1 MLNKKTKIFIAGHK
15 GMVGSSILKKLLI
28 NGYTN
33 LIFADKKKLNLL
45 DQKKVF
51 RYLKKNKPNLVIIAA
66 AKVGGIL
73 ANSKFKEKFL
83 FENLQIQ
90 NNLIHGSYLAKI
102 KNLIFLGSSC
112 IYPRNCKQPMKE
124 DHILSG
130 KLEKTNDA
138 YAIAKIAGIKF
149 CEGLRDQYGFD
160 AITLMPTNLYG
171 PGDNYSKNTSH
182 VFAALIRRFYEAK
195 IEKQKKVTCW
205 GTGRPKREFLHV
217 DDLGDATVFALEN
230 WQPNK
235 EESPINANGKK
246 LCHLN
251 VGTGIDITI
260 KELAESIASQIG
272 YQGEI
277 KWDTSKPDGTPR
289 KLLNIDRMKKLG
301 WESKISLKHG
311 IRDTCK
317 LFKENYIER
326 NFKFE

>member
-138 YAIAKIAGIKF
+138 YAIAKIAGIYM
-149 CEGLRDQYGFD
+149 CENYSKSYNLNYKC
-160 AITLMPTNLYG
+160 LMPPNMYG
-171 PGDNYSKNTSH
+171 PGDNYNLETSH
-182 VFAALIRRFYEAK
+182 FFSALI
-195 IEKQKKVTCW
+195 KK
-205 GTGRPKREFLHV
+205 
-217 DDLGDATVFALEN
+217 
-230 WQPNK
+230 
-235 EESPINANGKK
+235 
-246 LCHLN
+246 
-251 VGTGIDITI
+251 ITI
-260 KELAESIASQIG
+260 AKKK
-272 YQGEI
+272 I
-277 KWDTSKPDGTPR
+277 KNILFYGAQE
-289 KLLNIDRMKKLG
+289 KL
-301 WESKISLKHG
+301 
-311 IRDTCK
+311 
-317 LFKENYIER
+317 KEN
-326 NFKFE
+326 

>member
-138 YAIAKIAGIKF
+138 YAIAKIAGIKL
-149 CEGLRDQYGFD
+149 CQSLRTQYGFD
-160 AITLMPTNLYG
+160 AICLMPTNLYG
-171 PGDNYSKNTSH
+171 PGDNYNLETAH
-182 VFAALIRRFYEAK
+182 VLPALIRKFYEAK
-195 IEKQKKVTCW
+195 KNNSSQVVCW
-205 GTGRPKREFLHV
+205 GDGSPYREFLHS
-217 DDLGDATVFALEN
+217 DDLGDAALFTLEN
-230 WQPNK
+230 VNK
-235 EESPINANGKK
+235 ELIVNTKK
-246 LCHLN
+246 GYSDFRRWMDCCHKRQK
-251 VGTGIDITI
+251 VIF
-260 KELAESIASQIG
+260 AV
-272 YQGEI
+272 
-277 KWDTSKPDGTPR
+277 
-289 KLLNIDRMKKLG
+289 
-301 WESKISLKHG
+301 
-311 IRDTCK
+311 
-317 LFKENYIER
+317 
-326 NFKFE
+326 